1 MPNHSSAKVAETD
14 YYLEVY
20 MERIA
25 HFEKVSFNRFYEDFK
40 DTFPEYDTEDKV
52 RVIYNKLILPKR
64 ATKKSAGYDIF
75 MPISVTLEPGKTVK
89 VPTGI
94 RVKMRDDYVF
104 MIYPRSGLGFKYR
117 LQLNNTVGVIDADYY
132 DSDNEGHIFVKITND
147 TNENKTVSL
156 PELTAFS
163 QGIFM
168 QYGITDDD
176 DVTTERNGGFGSTSS
191 K

>member
-1 MPNHSSAKVAETD
+1 
-14 YYLEVY
+14 

-25 HFEKVSFNRFYEDFK
+25 RFEKVSKKRFIEDFI
-40 DTFPEYDTEDKV
+40 DTFKDYEESDVEI
-52 RVIYNKLILPKR
+52 IYEKIKKPVR
-64 ATKKSAGYDIF
+64 ATAKSAGYDIF
-75 MPISVTLEPGKTVK
+75 MPITVTLKPGETVK

-94 RVKMRDDYVF
+94 RVFMDEAYVF

-132 DSDNEGHIFVKITND
+132 ESDNEGHIFVKITND
-147 TNENKTVSL
+147 SNEGKTVVL
-156 PELTAFS
+156 EEFTAFA

-168 QYGITDDD
+168 QYGITFDD
-176 DVTTERNGGFGSTSS
+176 DVTQQRNGGLGSTS